1 MNDTHKITHKIPRR
15 KFLLGLGALALGA
28 GGLYASSEFLKRPAP
43 ETTQST
49 TTVTTPVE
57 PTDFEFQVETF
68 LENLE
73 VPWSLAFSPD
83 GRIFVTERPGRIRV
97 MPVGGTEASLFAEV
111 PTTPVGEGGLLGLA
125 LSPDFEDDHFVY
137 VYYTYRM
144 STQEIRNRVVRYR
157 DEDGAG
163 IGPRVIL
170 DNIPGAP
177 YHDGGRI
184 KFGPDRK
191 LYIGTGDAGGP
202 PWAQDLNSL
211 AGKILRMNP
220 DGSVPPDNPFPNSLV
235 YSYGHR
241 NVQGLAWHPVTGKM
255 YATEHGPSGELG
267 RFANDEVNQIEP
279 GRNYGWPVVIC
290 RSDDQR
296 FSNPLYCTGDE
307 ETWAPSG
314 CDFYAADIFPRWKN
328 NFFVA
333 TLRGVHLHR
342 FVLDS
347 QTGMIE
353 AHERLLDRALG
364 RLRDAVQGPDGS
376 LYLLTSNRDGRGSP
390 AGNDDRILRLVPAA

>member
-1 MNDTHKITHKIPRR
+1 MNGAGKISRR
-15 KFLLGLGALALGA
+15 KFLVSLGGLTLGA
-28 GGLYASSEFLKRPAP
+28 GGLYAGYELSRTRAVETVQSISRVSS
-43 ETTQST
+43 S
-49 TTVTTPVE
+49 VE
-57 PTDFEFQVETF
+57 LTNFEFQVETF

-83 GRIFVTERPGRIRV
+83 NRIFLTERPGRIRV
-97 MPVGGTEASLFAEV
+97 MSLGDAEANIFAEI

-125 LSPDFEDDHFVY
+125 LSPNFEDDHFVY
-137 VYYTYRM
+137 VYYTYRK
-144 STQEIRNRVVRYR
+144 SAQELRNRVVRYT
-157 DEDGAG
+157 DENGVG
-163 IGPRVIL
+163 IDPRVVL
-170 DNIPGAP
+170 DDIPGAP

-220 DGSVPPDNPFPNSLV
+220 DGSVPADNPFPNSLV

-241 NVQGLAWHPVTGKM
+241 NVQGLAWHPVTGNM
-255 YATEHGPSGELG
+255 YATEHGPSGEFG
-267 RFANDEVNQIEP
+267 RFANDEINQVEP
-279 GRNYGWPVVIC
+279 GGNYGWPVVIC
-290 RSDDQR
+290 RGDDQR

-314 CDFYAADIFPRWKN
+314 CDFYAADIFPQWKN

-342 FVLDS
+342 FVINS
-347 QTGMIE
+347 ETGMIE
-353 AHERLLDRALG
+353 AHERLVDRKLG
-364 RLRDAVQGPDGS
+364 RLRDVVHGPDGS

-390 AGNDDRILRLVPAA
+390 AGNDDRILRLVPAG